1 MPFEFVDDAVTS
13 DVTFHAFGD
22 SLAELFIAAV
32 DAMTATMVAE
42 LDSVRGVEP
51 RSAEVRA
58 AALDLLLLRLLEE
71 VIFLKDTQ
79 CLLLRAANVCVDA
92 DERGWRA
99 CAELVG
105 EPIDRI
111 RHALV
116 ADVKAV
122 TLHGLYVE
130 RRDHRWHAGI
140 TLDV

>member
-1 MPFEFVDDAVTS
+1 VPFEFVDDAVTS
-13 DVTFHAFGD
+13 DVMFHASGD
-22 SLAELFIAAV
+22 SLAELFVAAV
-32 DAMTATMVAE
+32 DATTATMLAE
-42 LDSVRGVEP
+42 LDSVRGAEQ
-51 RSAEVRA
+51 RRAEVEA
-58 AALDLLLLRLLEE
+58 PVLDLLLLRVLEE

-79 CLLLRAANVCVDA
+79 RLLLRAADVCVDA
-92 DERGWRA
+92 DEHGWRA

-105 EPIDRI
+105 EPIDHT

-130 RRDHRWHAGI
+130 QRDHRWHAGV